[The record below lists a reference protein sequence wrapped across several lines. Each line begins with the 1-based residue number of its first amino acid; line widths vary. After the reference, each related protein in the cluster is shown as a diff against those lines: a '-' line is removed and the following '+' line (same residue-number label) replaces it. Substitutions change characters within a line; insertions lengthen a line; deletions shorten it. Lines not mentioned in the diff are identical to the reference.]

1 MVFGSISR
9 TFLRLRGR
17 MASESTSASPGS
29 GKPGSGNPG
38 SGNAGASNPG
48 AGSPSAAGGAAASA
62 RTRRLLEEPIGPTLA
77 RLAAP
82 NLVVSA
88 AQTLVAIM
96 DAWWVGKLG
105 VAPLAALA
113 LVFPV
118 QSLMTMM
125 SAGAMGGG
133 ISSAMARALGAG
145 DRERA
150 ESLALHALL
159 IAVGMAALFTVVF
172 ALFARPLFALLG
184 GRDVALDGAVA
195 YARIMFGGAIVVWAA
210 NTLASLLRGTGNM
223 VVPGI
228 VFTAT
233 ALVNVPLSGALT
245 LGWVGFP
252 ALGVAGPAAAA
263 IITFGIAAAVMAGY
277 LATGRGGV
285 RFALLGV
292 RLQASTFLDILK
304 VGLVACGNALLTIAT
319 IVIVTGLVGLYGT
332 AALAGYGLGSRL
344 ELLLIPITFSLGG
357 AMTAMVGVNRG
368 AKAFARARA
377 IAWTGG
383 LAVFCIT
390 GLIGI
395 TVAVAPDLWIG
406 LFTTDAA
413 AAEIARRYL
422 AIAGPLFAFFGL
434 GQALY
439 FATQGTGRMIE
450 PFLAGSARLA
460 IAGGGGAIVVLG
472 LAWPLTALFICVAA
486 GFAIFGGMLGYAIWR
501 GPTWNPDR
509 AS

>member
-1 MVFGSISR
+1 
-9 TFLRLRGR
+9 
-17 MASESTSASPGS
+17 MAIEPET
-29 GKPGSGNPG
+29 
-38 SGNAGASNPG
+38 
-48 AGSPSAAGGAAASA
+48 AARPAAKGVAPAAA
-62 RTRRLLEEPIGPTLA
+62 RTRRLLDDPIAPTLA

-88 AQTLVAIM
+88 AQTVVAVM

-133 ISSAMARALGAG
+133 VSSAMARALGAG

-150 ESLALHALL
+150 ESLALHAL
-159 IAVGMAALFTVVF
+159 IVAAVMAALFTILF
-172 ALFARPLFALLG
+172 ALFAHPLFALLG
-184 GRDVALDGAVA
+184 GRDTALDGAVA
-195 YARIMFGGAIVVWAA
+195 YARIMFGGAIVVWVA

-223 VVPGI
+223 LVPGL
-228 VFTAT
+228 VFTVT
-233 ALVNVPLSGALT
+233 ALVNIWLSGALT
-245 LGWVGFP
+245 LGWSGMP
-252 ALGVAGPAAAA
+252 ALGVAGPAAAT
-263 IITFGIAAAVMAGY
+263 IIAFGIAAGVMLAY
-277 LATGRGGV
+277 LISGRGGV
-285 RFALLGV
+285 RFRLFDVAL
-292 RLQASTFLDILK
+292 RASIFIDIAK

-344 ELLLIPITFSLGG
+344 ELLLIPITFSVGG

-368 AKAFARARA
+368 AGAYARARA

-383 LAVFCIT
+383 LAVFAIT
-390 GLIGI
+390 GLIGV
-395 TVAVAPDLWIG
+395 TVAVAPDLWMG
-406 LFTTDAA
+406 LFTADPA

-422 AIAGPLFAFFGL
+422 AIAGPLFACFGF

-439 FATQGTGRMIE
+439 FATQGTGSMIA
-450 PFLAGSARLA
+450 PFWAGCARLA
-460 IAGGGGAIVVLG
+460 LAGGGGAIVVLALG
-472 LAWPLTALFICVAA
+472 WPLTALFVCVAT
-486 GFAIFGGMLGYAIWR
+486 GFVVFGSMLGYAVWR
-501 GPTWNPDR
+501 GRTWNPDR
-509 AS
+509 S